1 MKTKTKKLTCLT
13 LGLTGALAT
22 SAVIGA
28 TLSACTITTSGSTS
42 GDNITLP
49 DTWYSKDIN

>member
-1 MKTKTKKLTCLT
+1 MKTKTKKLTCLS

-28 TLSACTITTSGSTS
+28 ALSACTVTTSGSTS
-42 GDNITLP
+42 NDNITLP
-49 DTWYSKDIN
+49 DT